1 MYKYMQSNL
10 SNQPTLIT
18 VSEQAANRTICK
30 LYANKFNIS
39 IGFDFIFDA
48 YVRLLSSDYDIFRFD
63 YYNFFQI
70 IFCNGLLW

>member
-18 VSEQAANRTICK
+18 VSEQAAIRTICK

-39 IGFDFIFDA
+39 IGYDFIFDA
-48 YVRLLSSDYDIFRFD
+48 
-63 YYNFFQI
+63 
-70 IFCNGLLW
+70 